1 MLVLF
6 TDSDCDVTPSM
17 AQELGYQLIS
27 MPYIIDEVN
36 YYPYKN
42 EDHFDMHAFYDLLRK
57 GVMPKTCAISPG
69 EYIEYFE
76 PVFAEGNDI
85 LYVHFSKA
93 MSGTFNAMNIAL
105 EELNAKYPER
115 KLYTIDTKGI
125 TINSYIIVREVAK
138 LFKAGKSLEEVLAWA
153 NEEVDHF
160 ATYFYADDLKFFA
173 RSGRVSNFTAIMG
186 SLIGIHPILHMA
198 SDGMMKSISKARGKM
213 QTLKE
218 IVNYVL
224 ELGLDVKKYGVV
236 IGHSDAIEIAEKLAS
251 MLKEKL
257 GDDLMIEFVQVN
269 PTAGSH
275 CGPGNIGVSFHAIH
289 R

>member
-42 EDHFDMHAFYDLLRK
+42 EDYFDMHAFYDLLRK

-93 MSGTFNAMNIAL
+93 MSGTFDAMNIAL

-153 NEEVDHF
+153 NEEVDRF